1 MPSVLDNQKSL
12 VATMLKHE
20 ETWDLEAIF
29 ALRTTDFTH
38 NLLPSDIGGPS
49 RNQDESRQLY
59 ETLKPHWKSYKVT
72 KRAEIHDVDEHK
84 AALHTF
90 SSAETDVGH
99 FEMETMWF
107 LNFNEDGTKIKVL
120 TELVDSRS
128 VAELF
133 EKIKAQGEQPKA

>member
-1 MPSVLDNQKSL
+1 MPSVLENQKSL

-29 ALRTTDFTH
+29 ALRTPDFTH
-38 NLLPSDIGGPS
+38 NLLPADFGGPS

-59 ETLKPHWKSYKVT
+59 ETLKPHWKSYKIT
-72 KRAEIHDVDEHK
+72 KKAEIHDVDEHK

-90 SSAETDVGH
+90 SSAESTVGH

-107 LNFNEDGTKIKVL
+107 LTFIEDGTKIKVL
-120 TELVDSRS
+120 SELVDSRS

-133 EKIKAQGEQPKA
+133 ERIKALDEKSSK

>member
-1 MPSVLDNQKSL
+1 MPSILENQKSL
-12 VATMLKHE
+12 VATMLKQE
-20 ETWDLEAIF
+20 ETWDLSAIF
-29 ALRTTDFTH
+29 ALRTPDFTH
-38 NLLPSDIGGPS
+38 NLLPADIGGPS

-59 ETLKPHWKSYKVT
+59 ETLKPFWKTYKVT
-72 KRAEIHDVDEHK
+72 KHAEIHDVDEHK

-90 SSAETDVGH
+90 SSAETTVGH

-107 LNFNEDGTKIKVL
+107 LTFNEDGTKIKVL

-133 EKIKAQGEQPKA
+133 VKIEAQKKESAA